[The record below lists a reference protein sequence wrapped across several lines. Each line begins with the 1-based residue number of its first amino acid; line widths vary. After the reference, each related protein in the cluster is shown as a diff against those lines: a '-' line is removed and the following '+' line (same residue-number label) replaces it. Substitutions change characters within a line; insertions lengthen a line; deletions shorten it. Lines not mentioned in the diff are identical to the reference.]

1 MRMTLF
7 LVLVSLATAC
17 VDMTSDEGESA
28 TEIKVDPTK
37 DLLEPSYVNGTLC
50 QIDFVGAL
58 TSKTEVYQIWPV
70 GTKGIVDDT
79 YNTPRPNLYAIFGT
93 GRPAFETHHVA
104 GYDQFDHYHI
114 AENAHG
120 GTSVDNTKWDLLVLF
135 PGPNFD
141 PATYVSA
148 KTPTELAAQSA
159 AGLLTKVMTLPEA
172 GFPELVLYAPIICP

>member
-17 VDMTSDEGESA
+17 VDTETEDESA
-28 TEIKVDPTK
+28 SDITVDPTR

-50 QIDFVGAL
+50 KLDFVGAL
-58 TSKTEVYQIWPV
+58 TPETQVYQIWPV
-70 GTKGIVDDT
+70 GTKGIVDTT
-79 YNTPRPNLYAIFGT
+79 YNTWRPNLYAIFGT
-93 GRPAFETHHVA
+93 GRPAFETHHVD

-114 AENAHG
+114 AENWYG
-120 GTSVDNTKWDLLVLF
+120 GTRVYNTKWDLLVLF

-141 PATYVSA
+141 PATYVTA
-148 KTPTELAAQSA
+148 KTPAQMRAQSA
-159 AGLLTKVMTLPEA
+159 AGILTPVMTLPEA